1 MKKALRMLAHPAGRS
16 TAGAVKTHKY
26 IITARR
32 KGKDMKEEKLSVCDL
47 SAELIGISRIIT
59 GLSNQLEAKKTDNLT
74 VESLQDA
81 LFGVS
86 RHLDR
91 IADDLIS
98 ME

>member
-1 MKKALRMLAHPAGRS
+1 
-16 TAGAVKTHKY
+16 
-26 IITARR
+26 
-32 KGKDMKEEKLSVCDL
+32 MKEEKLSVCDL

-59 GLSNQLEAKKTDNLT
+59 GLSNQLEDKKTDTLT

-86 RHLDR
+86 RYLDR

>member
-1 MKKALRMLAHPAGRS
+1 
-16 TAGAVKTHKY
+16 
-26 IITARR
+26 
-32 KGKDMKEEKLSVCDL
+32 MKEEKLSVCDL
-47 SAELIGISRIIT
+47 SVELIGISRIIT
-59 GLSNQLEAKKTDNLT
+59 GLSNQLEGKNTLT

-86 RHLDR
+86 MHLDR

>member
-1 MKKALRMLAHPAGRS
+1 
-16 TAGAVKTHKY
+16 
-26 IITARR
+26 
-32 KGKDMKEEKLSVCDL
+32 MKEEKLSVCDL
-47 SAELIGISRIIT
+47 SVELIGISRIIT
-59 GLSNQLEAKKTDNLT
+59 GLSNQLEGKNILT

-86 RHLDR
+86 MHLDR

>member
-1 MKKALRMLAHPAGRS
+1 MDVGASSRAEYSRSCHKPQVYYHSPAERER
-16 TAGAVKTHKY
+16 HE
-26 IITARR
+26 RR
-32 KGKDMKEEKLSVCDL
+32 KISVCDL

-59 GLSNQLEAKKTDNLT
+59 GLSNQLEAKKTDTLT
-74 VESLQDA
+74 VESLRDA

>member
-1 MKKALRMLAHPAGRS
+1 
-16 TAGAVKTHKY
+16 
-26 IITARR
+26 
-32 KGKDMKEEKLSVCDL
+32 MKEEKLSVCDL
-47 SAELIGISRIIT
+47 STELIGISRIIT
-59 GLSNQLEAKKTDNLT
+59 GLSNQLEGKNTLT

-86 RHLDR
+86 MHLDR

>member
-1 MKKALRMLAHPAGRS
+1 
-16 TAGAVKTHKY
+16 
-26 IITARR
+26 
-32 KGKDMKEEKLSVCDL
+32 MKEEKLSVCDL

-59 GLSNQLEAKKTDNLT
+59 GLSNQLEGKNTNTLT

-86 RHLDR
+86 MHLDR

>member
-1 MKKALRMLAHPAGRS
+1 
-16 TAGAVKTHKY
+16 
-26 IITARR
+26 
-32 KGKDMKEEKLSVCDL
+32 MKEEKLSVCDL

-59 GLSNQLEAKKTDNLT
+59 GLSNQLEAKKTDTLT

>member
-1 MKKALRMLAHPAGRS
+1 
-16 TAGAVKTHKY
+16 
-26 IITARR
+26 
-32 KGKDMKEEKLSVCDL
+32 MKEEKLSVCDL

-59 GLSNQLEAKKTDNLT
+59 GLSNQLEAKKTDTLT
-74 VESLQDA
+74 VKSLQDA

-86 RHLDR
+86 RYLDR

>member
-1 MKKALRMLAHPAGRS
+1 
-16 TAGAVKTHKY
+16 
-26 IITARR
+26 
-32 KGKDMKEEKLSVCDL
+32 MKEEKLSVCDL
-47 SAELIGISRIIT
+47 SVELIGISRIIP
-59 GLSNQLEAKKTDNLT
+59 GLSNQQEGKNTLT

-86 RHLDR
+86 MHLDR

>member
-1 MKKALRMLAHPAGRS
+1 MEKALWMLAHPAGRS
-16 TAGAVKTHKY
+16 TAGAVTNHNY
-26 IITARR
+26 ITTARR

-59 GLSNQLEAKKTDNLT
+59 GLSNQLEAKKTDTLT

-86 RHLDR
+86 RYLNR